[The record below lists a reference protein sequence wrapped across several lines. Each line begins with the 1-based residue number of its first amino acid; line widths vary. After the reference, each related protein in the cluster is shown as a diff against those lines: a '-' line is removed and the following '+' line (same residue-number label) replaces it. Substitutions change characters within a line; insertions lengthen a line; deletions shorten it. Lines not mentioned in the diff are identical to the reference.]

1 MNKNFEKSL
10 PEGYVEVFAFDAND
24 KKTMRKLSLIYL
36 LIIGLY
42 LVILSLFTP
51 INLHIMSDDKIIGT
65 FILGMIGY
73 IIAHELLHGLV
84 YKVCTHQK
92 LKYGFS
98 LAVAYCGVPNI
109 FVYRKTALLSLAA
122 PLVMFSMFFI
132 VLLCIVDAPNWHLMI
147 ALLFGIHL
155 SGCVGDIY
163 DIFLYLVRY
172 KDKSILMNDTG
183 PKQTFYAK
191 E

>member
-10 PEGYVEVFAFDAND
+10 PEGYVEVFAIDAKD
-24 KKTMRKLSLIYL
+24 KNTMRKISLFSL
-36 LIIGLY
+36 LIMGLY
-42 LVILSLFTP
+42 LVIFSLFTP
-51 INLHIMSDDKIIGT
+51 INLHLMSDDKIVGT

-73 IIAHELLHGLV
+73 IIVHELLHGLV
-84 YKVCTHQK
+84 YKVYTHQK
-92 LKYGFS
+92 LTFGFS
-98 LAVAYCGVPNI
+98 LTVAYCGVPNI

-122 PLVMFSMFFI
+122 PLVVLSAIFT
-132 VLLCIVDAPNWHLMI
+132 VLLCVVDAPNWHLMI